1 MVYVQVSAVVASKL
15 LVSVAINGSSVTKV
29 GLICDCIVL
38 SDVFR
43 VLANPYDGVA
53 KWRIWAAYSQSA
65 LTAGCFIDDVTE
77 VLNEWPCCAICQ
89 INVSFCHFRDAVKV
103 RVSVRIRVKVGK
115 NRYGNPYC
123 IYSLF
128 YLLLYLM
135 GGQYICCVLHV
146 VHFCTICSCWL
157 LTSTDFTRC

>member
-53 KWRIWAAYSQSA
+53 K
-65 LTAGCFIDDVTE
+65 
-77 VLNEWPCCAICQ
+77 
-89 INVSFCHFRDAVKV
+89 
-103 RVSVRIRVKVGK
+103 
-115 NRYGNPYC
+115 
-123 IYSLF
+123 
-128 YLLLYLM
+128 
-135 GGQYICCVLHV
+135 
-146 VHFCTICSCWL
+146 
-157 LTSTDFTRC
+157 